1 LVILWLQ
8 IDGFNLYYGSLKFTQ
23 YKWLDV
29 SKLVTSLYPKVT
41 INRIRYFTAQV
52 KEWPHDKYDPI
63 RQNIYLRALRTL
75 TNITIH
81 EGRFALREVRLP
93 QFPLAYINGNYTKPP
108 QNVQVL
114 KPEEKRSDVNLA
126 TMLLMDCFQNDFEDA
141 IVITNDS
148 DLSSPIDVTVRVCG
162 KNVHVVN
169 PQKRRNLSR
178 ELSNVATSVMPEIN
192 KRHLIISQFP
202 PTITDSIG
210 TFTKPSSW

>member
-1 LVILWLQ
+1 MATNVY
-8 IDGFNLYYGSLKFTQ
+8 IDGFNLYYGSLKYTP

-29 SKLVTSLYPKVT
+29 SKLIKSLYPAVT
-41 INRIRYFTAQV
+41 INKIRYFTAQV
-52 KEWPHDKYDPI
+52 KPWAHDRDAPV

-75 TNITIH
+75 HNTTIH

-93 QFPLAYINGNYTKPP
+93 QFPLAYVNSNYAKPP

-126 TMLLMDCFQNDFEDA
+126 TMLLMDCFQNDFDDA
-141 IVITNDS
+141 IVVTNDS

-162 KNVHVVN
+162 KNVCVVN
-169 PQKRRNLSR
+169 PQKRTNLSR
-178 ELSNVATSVMPEIN
+178 ELRSVATSVLPEIN
-192 KRHLIISQFP
+192 KRHLRISQFP
-202 PTITDSIG
+202 LTMTDSVG